1 MVTLEG
7 VTKTYAGKPAV
18 EDLSLTVP
26 KGSIFGLI
34 GPNGA
39 GKTTTLKMVA
49 TLIKPDRG
57 TLRVNGHDL
66 AKDVK
71 RARSIMGYMPDSFG
85 SFGGL
90 TCEEYLRFFGR
101 IHGWRAPTLEQR
113 IEAVLDLTDLA
124 GMRDQLA
131 SALSTGM
138 RQRLSLAKTLLHDP
152 EVLILD
158 EPASGLDPRARIEI
172 RSLLQE
178 LGKMGKTV
186 LISSHILADL
196 QEICTAVAIIEVGR
210 VVWSGSLEEG
220 RSALEGRRATVD
232 VSEDDAPRALAAIR
246 SLPSVEGAEAA
257 RGKIDVKLKGTAGN
271 EILAALIEAKVE
283 VQAWSVDRKDLE
295 DIFLERTRGI
305 VS

>member
-101 IHGWRAPTLEQR
+101 IHGWRSPMLEQR

-196 QEICTAVAIIEVGR
+196 QEICTAVAIIEVGK

-220 RSALEGRRATVD
+220 RSALESRRATVD
-232 VSEDDAPRALAAIR
+232 VSEEDAPRALAAIR
-246 SLPSVEGAEAA
+246 SLPSVEGAEAV
-257 RGKIDVKLKGTAGN
+257 RGKIEVKLKGAAGN
-271 EILAALIEAKVE
+271 EILAALIEARVE

>member
-57 TLRVNGHDL
+57 LLRVNGHDL

-101 IHGWRAPTLEQR
+101 IHGWRAPTLEHR

-196 QEICTAVAIIEVGR
+196 QEICTAVAIIEVGK

-232 VSEDDAPRALAAIR
+232 VSEEDVPRALAAIR
-246 SLPSVEGAEAA
+246 SLSSVEGAEAA
-257 RGKIDVKLKGTAGN
+257 RGKIDVKLKGSAGN
-271 EILAALIEAKVE
+271 EVLAALIEAKVE

>member
-7 VTKTYAGKPAV
+7 ITKTYAGKPAV

-101 IHGWRAPTLEQR
+101 IHGWRSPMLEQR

-196 QEICTAVAIIEVGR
+196 QEICTAVAIIEVGK

-220 RSALEGRRATVD
+220 RSALESRRATVD
-232 VSEDDAPRALAAIR
+232 VSEEDAPRALAAIR
-246 SLPSVEGAEAA
+246 SLPSVEGAEAV
-257 RGKIDVKLKGTAGN
+257 RGKIEVKLKGAAGN
-271 EILAALIEAKVE
+271 EILAALIEARVE

>member
-1 MVTLEG
+1 VVTLEG

-71 RARSIMGYMPDSFG
+71 RARSILGYMPDSFG

-101 IHGWRAPTLEQR
+101 IHGWRAPMLEQR

-196 QEICTAVAIIEVGR
+196 QEICTAVAIIEVGK

-220 RSALEGRRATVD
+220 RSALESRRATVD
-232 VSEDDAPRALAAIR
+232 VSEEDAPRALAAIR
-246 SLPSVEGAEAA
+246 SLPSVEGAEAI
-257 RGKIDVKLKGTAGN
+257 RGRMEVKLKGSAGN
-271 EILAALIEAKVE
+271 EVLAALIEARVE